1 MRTRPACGIVLG
13 MDKRETRKLQ
23 RGIDILS
30 GERQPKTK
38 YDFECLELIAQRYG
52 MDREDAISFALFMS
66 SMNAAYDDN
75 GD

>member
-1 MRTRPACGIVLG
+1 MTKDA
-13 MDKRETRKLQ
+13 KETRKLK
-23 RGIDILS
+23 RGISILN